1 MSRLIYTIDSR
12 NCVFLETIKA
22 YFHISDEDMHLHI
35 NLLHDALLAQLREKG
50 IDYNSLKSALIP
62 NKEGKELILIC
73 DSSQIEGNV
82 YDHIIFNEVLKAFD
96 YTSINSILHGDYID
110 TINDHTSQ
118 EWLYN
123 ILSDRVD
130 ISHVQYEYSSQF
142 FLIYIQNVNATL
154 EHRLHQVLQGQ
165 DWFVGI
171 ADVTYAS
178 KFKAYIS
185 AILTFNIIK
194 YKDTIIQ
201 STPDYEQSS
210 DTNQFFYDFEGLRFK
225 IKNIQEELFFTFLD
239 YKIERPYISQYDLSD
254 QHLSLNAITP
264 IFKQLQDCEIN
275 VPESKITYLKTKKGG
290 TLHNIGLDNISAKEF
305 REIIKDRIN
314 SSYIYSMKY
323 EDAFD
328 TLLFN
333 IMLEFTHNAKCYK
346 VLLGLKYIKETHTI
360 QPVTMF

>member
-12 NCVFLETIKA
+12 NCVFLETIQS
-22 YFHISDEDMHLHI
+22 YFHISDENMHLLI
-35 NLLHDALLAQLREKG
+35 NLLHDALLDQLSEKG
-50 IDYNSLKSALIP
+50 IVYDSLKPALVP
-62 NKEGKELILIC
+62 HKNGKELVLIF
-73 DSSQIEGNV
+73 DSSQINEDV

-96 YTSINSILHGDYID
+96 FTSINSILHGDYID
-110 TINDHTSQ
+110 TINDQTSQ

-123 ILSDRVD
+123 ILSVCCDV
-130 ISHVQYEYSSQF
+130 SHIQYQYSSQF
-142 FLIYIQNVNATL
+142 FLIYIQNVNSTF
-154 EHRLHQVLQGQ
+154 EKKLHEVLQGQ
-165 DWFVGI
+165 NWFAGI
-171 ADVTYAS
+171 ADVTYES

-185 AILTFNIIK
+185 AILTFNFIK

-201 STPDYEQSS
+201 STPDYAQ
-210 DTNQFFYDFEGLRFK
+210 DTDINQFFFDFEGAGFK

-239 YKIERPYISQYDLSD
+239 YKIERPYLSQYDLVD
-254 QHLSLNAITP
+254 QHMSLNAITP

-275 VPESKITYLKTKKGG
+275 IPESKIKYLKAKKGG
-290 TLHNIGLDNISAKEF
+290 TLHNIGLDDLTANVF

-314 SSYIYSMKY
+314 SSYIYSLRY

-333 IMLEFTHNAKCYK
+333 IMLEFKHNAECHK
-346 VLLGLKYIKETHTI
+346 VLLGLKYISETNTI